1 MPSNINRLAVP
12 TLAKGLHVV
21 VKPCNLRQ
29 GLLFKEIAIL
39 AVPRSPCLQN
49 PLSMTAQAS
58 LMAPAVPGRR
68 VDATC
73 SGASKGDHYIGTYGG
88 APMSPLRHPAK
99 AKAPRSL
106 IVIAVSIRLVRPAVR
121 PGQASHESY
130 SSKAISKAR
139 RSFRGNLLGA
149 EEARVVTAVRFVNSL

>member
-1 MPSNINRLAVP
+1 
-12 TLAKGLHVV
+12 
-21 VKPCNLRQ
+21 
-29 GLLFKEIAIL
+29 
-39 AVPRSPCLQN
+39 
-49 PLSMTAQAS
+49 
-58 LMAPAVPGRR
+58 MAPAVPGRR

-121 PGQASHESY
+121 PGQAGVARELQFKSHF
-130 SSKAISKAR
+130 KAR
-139 RSFRGNLLGA
+139 QSQAERQTRGA
-149 EEARVVTAVRFVNSL
+149 